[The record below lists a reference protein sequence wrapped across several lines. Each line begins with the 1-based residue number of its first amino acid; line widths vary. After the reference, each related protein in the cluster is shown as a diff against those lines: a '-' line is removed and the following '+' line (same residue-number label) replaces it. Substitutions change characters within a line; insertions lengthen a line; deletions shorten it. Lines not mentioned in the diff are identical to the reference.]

1 MRTLHRLLTAFTC
14 GLWLLA
20 TAPAADAGP
29 ASRPG
34 GQSSSKAGAK
44 RVKPPGPRVTYANG
58 DSEAQ
63 RRRREEAR
71 LRRECKG
78 RPNAGA
84 CLGYTR

>member
-1 MRTLHRLLTAFTC
+1 MRTLHRLLTAFAC
-14 GLWLLA
+14 GLGLL
-20 TAPAADAGP
+20 TMAPTADAGP
-29 ASRPG
+29 ASKPG
-34 GQSSSKAGAK
+34 SKPSTRAGAK
-44 RVKPPGPRVTYANG
+44 RVKPAGPKVTYANG

-63 RRRREEAR
+63 RQRREEAR